1 MTPGDLV
8 HKADIH
14 LNTEA
19 WWRDKKNWRNSETLK
34 TEKVNLKNKKWKLIK
49 KTWREKNRQ
58 EVKKIEVGI
67 FENNHNEV
75 AVRAKKKLESKEK
88 KSELKRKRKS
98 SDV

>member
-1 MTPGDLV
+1 M
-8 HKADIH
+8 
-14 LNTEA
+14 
-19 WWRDKKNWRNSETLK
+19 
-34 TEKVNLKNKKWKLIK
+34 IK
-49 KTWREKNRQ
+49 KTLKRKKEAVLLK
-58 EVKKIEVGI
+58 VKKIEVGI

>member
-1 MTPGDLV
+1 M
-8 HKADIH
+8 
-14 LNTEA
+14 
-19 WWRDKKNWRNSETLK
+19 
-34 TEKVNLKNKKWKLIK
+34 IK
-49 KTWREKNRQ
+49 KTSKRKKDAVLILK
-58 EVKKIEVGI
+58 VKKIEVGI

>member
-1 MTPGDLV
+1 MT
-8 HKADIH
+8 
-14 LNTEA
+14 
-19 WWRDKKNWRNSETLK
+19 KKTLK
-34 TEKVNLKNKKWKLIK
+34 RKKEAVLRK
-49 KTWREKNRQ
+49 
-58 EVKKIEVGI
+58 VKKIEVGI